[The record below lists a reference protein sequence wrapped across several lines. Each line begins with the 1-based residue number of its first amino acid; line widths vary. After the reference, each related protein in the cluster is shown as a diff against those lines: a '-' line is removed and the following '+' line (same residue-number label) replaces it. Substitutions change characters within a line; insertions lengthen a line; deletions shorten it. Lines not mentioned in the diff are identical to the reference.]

1 MHVQTNSQSRL
12 GRFCGR
18 ALHDSTNHGPPL
30 PFLPMTE
37 ETSAW
42 ETTFFIIGV
51 LTVATLI
58 FVTVVI
64 SKTSKAITE
73 WDTYG
78 AYGDARQLAKTTRNQ
93 PPPED
98 QPLPDLDAHQPLPD
112 LDAHEEASAM
122 SPEPLSAVTT
132 SPQTTQ
138 YGSGF

>member
-1 MHVQTNSQSRL
+1 MPAREASRGRSWGSLGETLTRFLRASQR
-12 GRFCGR
+12 C
-18 ALHDSTNHGPPL
+18 A
-30 PFLPMTE
+30 TE
-37 ETSAW
+37 
-42 ETTFFIIGV
+42 
-51 LTVATLI
+51 L
-58 FVTVVI
+58 
-64 SKTSKAITE
+64 TE

-98 QPLPDLDAHQPLPD
+98 QPLPDLDAH
-112 LDAHEEASAM
+112 EEASAM

>member
-1 MHVQTNSQSRL
+1 
-12 GRFCGR
+12 
-18 ALHDSTNHGPPL
+18 
-30 PFLPMTE
+30 MTE

-98 QPLPDLDAHQPLPD
+98 QPLPDLDAH
-112 LDAHEEASAM
+112 EEASAM

-138 YGSGF
+138 YGHGF